1 MNDYIIPILIAAAF
15 ILLMLLLFRYLM
27 KGEAPAD
34 NKRVKVRKK
43 TKHSKAEK
51 KKEKKKGRADKRS
64 RLPVIMAEDD
74 DSAEKYAKIASDF
87 LSTRYGT
94 VISKMTLRKYYSERH
109 GFECVDFIYELKEG
123 LTPSQFRNEINSIDL
138 ALSNV
143 SGVDTLTFQISD
155 MKPEVFKTTFYL
167 GK

>member
-27 KGEAPAD
+27 KGEAQAD
-34 NKRVKVRKK
+34 NKRLKVRKK

-51 KKEKKKGRADKRS
+51 KKGRADKRA

-74 DSAEKYAKIASDF
+74 DSAAKYAKIATDF
-87 LSTRYGT
+87 LLTRYGT

-123 LTPSQFRNEINSIDL
+123 LTPSQFKNEINSIDL

>member
-43 TKHSKAEK
+43 TKHSKA
-51 KKEKKKGRADKRS
+51 EKKKGRADKRS